1 VIRIDLNHDG
11 LNDLL
16 IREIPYEK
24 AGFSSANSLQAVPQG
39 GGVKIGLE
47 PTRAAAMA
55 LGSKIGAP
63 DLFSAGPAV
72 MFNVYGIYYFGSW
85 AYSGTS
91 KYLGIRFQVDGQTHY
106 GWARLTVKF
115 GYFSYIDA
123 LLTGYAYETQADK
136 PIRAGDMGS
145 ADADSAPIAEL
156 SPAGSKPLAT
166 LGALALGA
174 EAIPIWRDTTR

>member
-1 VIRIDLNHDG
+1 
-11 LNDLL
+11 
-16 IREIPYEK
+16 
-24 AGFSSANSLQAVPQG
+24 
-39 GGVKIGLE
+39 
-47 PTRAAAMA
+47 
-55 LGSKIGAP
+55 
-63 DLFSAGPAV
+63 
-72 MFNVYGIYYFGSW
+72 
-85 AYSGTS
+85 
-91 KYLGIRFQVDGQTHY
+91 
-106 GWARLTVKF
+106 LTVKF
-115 GYFSYIDA
+115 GYFSYVDA